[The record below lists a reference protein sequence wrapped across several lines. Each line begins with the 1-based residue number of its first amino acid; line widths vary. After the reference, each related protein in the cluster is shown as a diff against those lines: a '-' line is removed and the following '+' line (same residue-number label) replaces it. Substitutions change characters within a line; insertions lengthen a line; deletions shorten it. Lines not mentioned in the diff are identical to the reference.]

1 MTMGYQSTYGTF
13 YNLSIIVSD
22 FISMISLED
31 KVKSGQ
37 KLYLFEKKKKL
48 AKLKNPMGKVQIQG
62 IIGRVGIAHTHYC
75 VKQMINKNQL
85 YRKTCSIL

>member
-37 KLYLFEKKKKL
+37 KLYLFEKKKK
-48 AKLKNPMGKVQIQG
+48 
-62 IIGRVGIAHTHYC
+62 TC
-75 VKQMINKNQL
+75 
-85 YRKTCSIL
+85 KTKKSYGQSSDSGNNWEGGNSTYTLLCKTDD